1 MRIVVTGGGPEG
13 RRPGPALPE
22 LLLSLPVNAAGLW
35 IASAVVTG
43 IRIDDAPSL
52 VAGAALLSL
61 VHALVRPLA
70 YLATAC
76 VILLTLGL
84 FVVVVNALMLA
95 LTAWLAGQL
104 GLGFRVDGFAAA
116 LLGAL
121 VVSALSHLATRALR
135 RAARGRRAP

>member
-1 MRIVVTGGGPEG
+1 MRIVVTGGGPGG
-13 RRPGPALPE
+13 RRPAPALPE

-35 IASAVVTG
+35 IASAAVPGVSV
-43 IRIDDAPSL
+43 DDAPSL
-52 VAGAALLSL
+52 AAGAALLAL

-104 GLGFRVDGFAAA
+104 GLGFRVDGFWAA

-121 VVSALSHLATRALR
+121 VVSALSHLASRALR
-135 RAARGRRAP
+135 AASRGRGER

>member
-1 MRIVVTGGGPEG
+1 MRIVVTGGGPGG
-13 RRPGPALPE
+13 RRPAPALPE

-35 IASAVVTG
+35 IASAVVPG
-43 IRIDDAPSL
+43 VSVDGAPSL
-52 VAGAALLSL
+52 AAGAALLAL

-104 GLGFRVDGFAAA
+104 GLGFRVDGFWAA

-121 VVSALSHLATRALR
+121 VVSALSHLASRALR
-135 RAARGRRAP
+135 AASRGRGER